1 MAVFEAVA
9 GAVDGQDV
17 AVVQESVEDG
27 GGQDVVAEDGSPFGE
42 VFVAGDDGGAF
53 LVSSA
58 DQLEEH
64 VGFVAVEPEV
74 ADFVDD
80 QQ

>member
-1 MAVFEAVA
+1 M
-9 GAVDGQDV
+9 
-17 AVVQESVEDG
+17 VQESVEDG
-27 GGQDVVAEDGSPFGE
+27 GGKDVVAEDCAPFGE
-42 VFVAGDDGGAF
+42 VFVAGDDGGSF
-53 LVSSA
+53 LLASA